1 MFNKGE
7 FKLTYAQMTQWDN
20 QENSKSFLS
29 HERRL
34 VTTEAKI
41 KGLERVQ
48 QIMGE
53 HHKEQKLFKLMGST
67 GQGQIGIN
75 NPILRIKLIK

>member
-1 MFNKGE
+1 M
-7 FKLTYAQMTQWDN
+7 AQWDN
-20 QENSKSFLS
+20 QNSKRFLS
-29 HERRL
+29 YERRL

-41 KGLERVQ
+41 KGLEGVQ

-53 HHKEQKLFKLMGST
+53 HHKEQNRFKLMGST